1 MYANVEIF
9 ALIITSIII
18 ISGDWSWNR
27 PNARHKYF
35 AFVKQISPCKKK
47 KQTGHFPFY
56 ILILWS
62 LFTAGTAFLR
72 IARWVRGTHTP
83 KKMTKHIHITAY
95 GFHFQLYA
103 TIHNDHSDHLFL
115 FVEKHK
121 TKTENLFH
129 RIMISKKLTHT
140 HTAQQD
146 RSKLGSRVVY
156 KQRVVY
162 GTKP

>member
-1 MYANVEIF
+1 
-9 ALIITSIII
+9 
-18 ISGDWSWNR
+18 
-27 PNARHKYF
+27 
-35 AFVKQISPCKKK
+35 
-47 KQTGHFPFY
+47 
-56 ILILWS
+56 
-62 LFTAGTAFLR
+62 
-72 IARWVRGTHTP
+72 
-83 KKMTKHIHITAY
+83 MTKHIHITAY

-140 HTAQQD
+140 RTAQQD

-156 KQRVVY
+156 KQHVVY
-162 GTKP
+162 GTQP